1 MKSEDMNRPR
11 KLELEIEKARLKV
24 AKAVEHVF

>member
-11 KLELEIEKARLKV
+11 KLEIEKARLKV